1 MNPAVPMPLNH
12 PMGENHSLC
21 YTKLCG
27 FWREMPT
34 SNGEM
39 HLPQCWGD
47 VRGLMK
53 KVFSG
58 GGFTLIELIMV
69 IVILGILVAAAVPRF
84 MDLSASAQ
92 SAATDAIAASLSSAS
107 SMNAAACKVKNA
119 GALPSI
125 TTCAGAAALLEGGVL
140 PNGYAIGGTAPTCTV
155 THTATSTIANWPL
168 TPTAA
173 ACL

>member
-1 MNPAVPMPLNH
+1 ML
-12 PMGENHSLC
+12 
-21 YTKLCG
+21 
-27 FWREMPT
+27 
-34 SNGEM
+34 
-39 HLPQCWGD
+39 GD

-84 MDLSASAQ
+84 MDLSGSAQ
-92 SAATDAIAASLSSAS
+92 TTATDAIAASLSTAS

-125 TTCAGAAALLEGGVL
+125 TTCTAAAALLDGGVL

-155 THTATSTIANWPL
+155 IHTATNTISNWPL

-173 ACL
+173 ATCL